1 MIGAIKK
8 IPLVGWV
15 VSRVEDA
22 IEWAIRSLFD
32 GIGIPIPNFEID
44 LPFLDNLQGLVQAAK
59 QELDNFLDFFTSMLD
74 MDGAM
79 DELIEPV
86 FDIIERMAP
95 DVDFDFLHCTQF
107 NTTEEC
113 FFDTILNF
121 ITIPSTDRFIPE
133 ISVGEVDITLPE
145 DFSAIFQSL
154 SDDFE
159 SVADSILD
167 LFDDIGCDRFE
178 TLPVI
183 LRDFM
188 DENFMEFTG
197 SGTFPL
203 PSVPINI
210 EVCTGLRVPNMDALS
225 TKIIGIVD
233 NVISRKR
240 RKLGLLSERSKR
252 SLSDDL
258 CQDKYDGTGSFVNGG
273 ISIPIPIE
281 ELYRRDSD
289 RTRQQWSTKMNKMFK
304 FADMTSQSFEKH
316 FAKGFFGMKFGSPD
330 LKLLMGCD
338 FGKFRA
344 ELSLGPLIDF
354 TGGIVTGPSHTS
366 DAKAAL
372 TYGDKLD
379 ISKKCQLPGFRSQPD
394 CAKAREEQKEA
405 KEKFADQIKPVE
417 EIHDMLCYIDFQ
429 HVTRDLEEQF
439 MRAAERSVRR
449 SEDTLLSGGV
459 TSSDLFEF
467 ERYLERFQER
477 DGYLKVAN
485 AFSIL
490 RDSRR
495 TDLKKS
501 LERHHKRNAQRQ
513 RDDLLKRVENEM
525 KCKDDDDKIISC
537 HEWLTKVYKPSV
549 SESTKDSCRHLYH
562 PKYILE
568 PQTALNLAID
578 VLRETTVSVGS
589 YNKLYGP
596 LLPID
601 TYSRQSTPDFVYNK
615 GSTGFSPIA
624 FFGKLG
630 LNEGFKSIGTLIAAI
645 ENVGEEN
652 PDTNKTI
659 STWEVLRNSTSDFID
674 ITADIIASG
683 CMGTFARNN
692 KPFIFELLP
701 SFKLKNVYGVVE
713 LFQEAVEEVKESG
726 LKTVIKRIFYET
738 CYKLGYCK
746 QWYSSRPT
754 SPTSKDTL
762 IKAALD
768 AKEKELKGFGGST
781 LVYSDRII
789 FELKF
794 SLVSMTINLVEDEQ
808 SRREILLK
816 KKAICEGRA
825 CFYPFESNPTV
836 VYNPQQIT
844 LNTTCD

>member
-1 MIGAIKK
+1 MIGTIKK
-8 IPLVGWV
+8 IPGVGWAV
-15 VSRVEDA
+15 KEVEDS
-22 IEWAIRSLFD
+22 IESVIKGLFD
-32 GIGIPIPNFEID
+32 AISIPIPNFEIN
-44 LPFLDNLQGLVQAAK
+44 LPFLDDLEGLVQEAK
-59 QELDNFLDFFTSMLD
+59 QELDDFLDFFTSILD
-74 MDGAM
+74 LDGAIN
-79 DELIEPV
+79 ELIEPV
-86 FDIIERMAP
+86 LEVIEKMVPAVDI
-95 DVDFDFLHCTQF
+95 DFLNCTQF

-113 FFDTILNF
+113 LFDKIVNF

-133 ISVGEVDITLPE
+133 ILVGDIDITLPE
-145 DFSAIFQSL
+145 DFSEIFRSL

-167 LFDDIGCDRFE
+167 LFDDMRCDRYE
-178 TLPVI
+178 TLPVN

-188 DENFMEFTG
+188 DDNFMGFTG
-197 SGTFPL
+197 SATFPL
-203 PSVPINI
+203 PSCPIKV
-210 EVCTGLRVPNMDALS
+210 EVCTGLRFPNMDGLS
-225 TKIIGIVD
+225 SKIIGSVD

-240 RKLGLLSERSKR
+240 RKLGFVEL
-252 SLSDDL
+252 DDL

-354 TGGIVTGPSHTS
+354 TGGIVTGPSHTQ

-379 ISKKCQLPGFRSQPD
+379 ISKKCLLPIFRSQPD
-394 CAKAREEQKEA
+394 CVKARKDQKDA
-405 KEKFADQIKPVE
+405 KEIFAKQIRLVQD
-417 EIHDMLCYIDFQ
+417 IHDMLCYIDFQ

-537 HEWLTKVYKPSV
+537 HEWLTKVYNPSV

-568 PQTALNLAID
+568 PQKALNLTID

-596 LLPID
+596 LLPIN

-624 FFGKLG
+624 IFGKLG
-630 LNEGFKSIGTLIAAI
+630 LNKGFKSIGTLIAAI

-713 LFQEAVEEVKESG
+713 LFQEAVVEVKESG

-808 SRREILLK
+808 SRREIVLK

-825 CFYPFESNPTV
+825 CFYPFENNPTV
-836 VYNPQQIT
+836 VYNPQNIT